1 MGDSPWSHKELD
13 TTGRLTHIKVITSV
27 HLLFVAVWEMGP
39 RTTGTHSRS
48 KFTKLKRR
56 LLREGVRATKLQIQ
70 LGTFYIEFPKQIYE
84 VMLLLTLT
92 SVVLT
97 PSQSSVS
104 IYPSAYRHLYHT
116 LYTSHAKAF

>member
-1 MGDSPWSHKELD
+1 MTNTYQSHYFCSFIDLSSL
-13 TTGRLTHIKVITSV
+13 GNGS
-27 HLLFVAVWEMGP
+27 
-39 RTTGTHSRS
+39 RTTGTHSRN

-56 LLREGVRATKLQIQ
+56 SFRGGVGATKLQVQ

-84 VMLLLTLT
+84 VILLLTLT
-92 SVVLT
+92 SIALI

-104 IYPSAYRHLYHT
+104 IYPSAYRHLYQT